1 MQKSVREVIGD
12 VLGLA
17 PEGIADDLSMQ
28 NAEGWDSLK
37 HMEIVASLE
46 DEFDVSFTADEIVS
60 ITSLAAIH
68 NTLRE
73 KGIAA

>member
-17 PEGIADDLSMQ
+17 PEGIAEDLSMQ

-46 DEFDVSFTADEIVS
+46 DEFEITFTADEIVS
-60 ITSLAAIH
+60 ITSLPAI
-68 NTLRE
+68 NSTLRE